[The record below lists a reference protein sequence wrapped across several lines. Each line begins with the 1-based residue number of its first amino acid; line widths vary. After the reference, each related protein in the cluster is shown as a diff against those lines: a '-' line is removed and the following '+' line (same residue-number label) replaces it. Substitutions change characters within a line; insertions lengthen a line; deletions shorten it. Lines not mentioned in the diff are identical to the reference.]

1 MDAGSVVTPVLGSGA
16 VAKSALFGR
25 QSCDVFFFEGL
36 IVAAFEY
43 KRVPVLLLIVEVF
56 APGVEGGEMG
66 GFVEYGV
73 EAAVCEVEEG

>member
-1 MDAGSVVTPVLGSGA
+1 MDAGSVVTPVLGRGA
-16 VAKSALFGR
+16 VAKSALFSW

-43 KRVPVLLLIVEVF
+43 ERVPVLLLVIEVF

-66 GFVEYGV
+66 CFVEYGV

>member
-16 VAKSALFGR
+16 VAKLALFGW

-56 APGVEGGEMG
+56 APGMEGGETG
-66 GFVEYGV
+66 CFGDYCV
-73 EAAVCEVEEG
+73 EAAVCKVEKR